1 MTTAPPNPERTTLDR
16 RVRMLRTAMGPMIAA
31 ALEDPDVVEVLLNP
45 DGSLWLD
52 RLSTGRA
59 PTGVTL
65 SSADGER
72 IIRLVAAHVG
82 AEVHRGQPL
91 LTAELPETGER
102 FEGVLPPAAPG
113 PAFALRKRAVGVIP
127 LDRYVADGMMSA
139 EQADFLRQAVHER
152 HNILIAG
159 GTSTGK
165 TTLANALL
173 AEIATTGDRVL
184 VLEDTIELQCSA
196 RDHVPLRTRAGAV
209 SMAELVRATM
219 RLRPDRV
226 VVGEVRGGEALDLVK
241 VWGTGHPGGIATI
254 HAGSALGALLRLE
267 QLILEVA
274 VNPPRALIAEAVN
287 VVIYIAGRGRKRRIE
302 TIARV
307 TGHDSTGYHLVAMN
321 GALDAPFP
329 ELPAPT
335 PLATSS
341 SPPPEADSPSS
352 TLPGELP

>member
-1 MTTAPPNPERTTLDR
+1 MSVVPSSFAATSLDR
-16 RVRMLRTAMGPMIAA
+16 RIQMLRTAMGPLIAT
-31 ALEDPDVVEVLLNP
+31 ALEDPDVVEIMLNP
-45 DGSLWLD
+45 DRSLWVD
-52 RLSTGRA
+52 RLSSGRA
-59 PTGVTL
+59 PMGVEL
-65 SSADGER
+65 SEADGER

-102 FEGVLPPAAPG
+102 FEGILPPAAPG

-127 LDRYVADGMMSA
+127 LSRYIADDMMTA
-139 EQADFLRQAVHER
+139 AQAGLLVRAVRERQ
-152 HNILIAG
+152 NILIAG

-173 AEIATTGDRVL
+173 AEIAATGDRVL
-184 VLEDTIELQCSA
+184 VLEDTVELQCAA
-196 RDHVPLRTRAGAV
+196 RDHVPLRTRQGVV
-209 SMAELVRATM
+209 SMTELVRSSM

-226 VVGEVRGGEALDLVK
+226 VVGEVRGAEALDLIK

-287 VVIYIAGRGRKRRIE
+287 VVIHIAGRGRKRRIE
-302 TIARV
+302 SIARV
-307 TGHDSTGYHLVAMN
+307 VGFDGAGYHLAE
-321 GALDAPFP
+321 ALKAPFP
-329 ELPAPT
+329 ELT
-335 PLATSS
+335 PPSDLS
-341 SPPPEADSPSS
+341 SPSLDP
-352 TLPGELP
+352 PGELS

>member
-1 MTTAPPNPERTTLDR
+1 MSALPKSSVAVALDR
-16 RVRMLRTAMGPMIAA
+16 RIQMLRTAMGPVIAA
-31 ALEDPDVVEVLLNP
+31 ALEDPDVVEIMLNP
-45 DGSLWLD
+45 DSSLWVD

-59 PTGVTL
+59 PLGLEL
-65 SSADGER
+65 SEADGER

-102 FEGVLPPAAPG
+102 FEGILPPASPG

-127 LDRYVADGMMSA
+127 LARYIADGMMSVA
-139 EQADFLRQAVHER
+139 QADFLVRAVRARQ
-152 HNILIAG
+152 NILIAG

-173 AEIATTGDRVL
+173 AEIAATGDRVL
-184 VLEDTIELQCSA
+184 VLEDTVELQCTA
-196 RDHVPLRTRAGAV
+196 TDHVPLRTRAGVV
-209 SMAELVRATM
+209 SMQELVRATM

-226 VVGEVRGGEALDLVK
+226 VVGEVRGGEALDLIK

-254 HAGSALGALLRLE
+254 HAGSAVGALLRLE

-302 TIARV
+302 SIARV
-307 TGHDSTGYHLVAMN
+307 VDFDGKGYQLVD
-321 GALDAPFP
+321 ALEAPLP
-329 ELPAPT
+329 E
-335 PLATSS
+335 
-341 SPPPEADSPSS
+341 PPPIPEPPSPSFPS
-352 TLPGELP
+352 PNLSGELP